1 MELQE
6 RISRQRIYHII
17 DSYQLLGSPPI
28 PAELDHKFSQ
38 LLSNYSQEVLELAI
52 ANCVAK
58 AWTQLPMPRGQ
69 AFLDLLTEHLNNQLP
84 NQLTPQQ
91 FQQITGLEMPPHLT
105 DALTQ
110 VRME

>member
-17 DSYQLLGSPPI
+17 DSYQLLGSRPI
-28 PAELDHKFSQ
+28 PAELEHKFSQ
-38 LLSNYSQEVLELAI
+38 LLSSYSQEILELAI
-52 ANCVAK
+52 ANCIAK

-69 AFLDLLTEHLNNQLP
+69 AFLDLLIDHLHNQLP

-91 FQQITGLEMPPHLT
+91 FQQITGLESISHLT
-105 DALTQ
+105 DAPTQ
-110 VRME
+110 VGIE

>member
-6 RISRQRIYHII
+6 RISRQRIFYII

-38 LLSNYSQEVLELAI
+38 LLSNYSQEILELAI
-52 ANCVAK
+52 ANCIAK

-69 AFLDLLTEHLNNQLP
+69 VFLDLLTDHLHNQLP

-91 FQQITGLEMPPHLT
+91 FQQITGLEITTYPT
-105 DALTQ
+105 DAPTQ
-110 VRME
+110 VRIE